1 MGMEN
6 TLITVNHYAS
16 LDAHSHIKSS
26 DLTFS
31 ELVDYLSY
39 STVSAN
45 KYEGGL
51 FLLGDMSDTHRINDH
66 IINKHAVTLD
76 YDDLPQG
83 FDLIQQIKDTLGFS
97 WICFSTHNHTA
108 DKPRLRLVIPLSSP
122 LHNDYYSQA
131 ITVIDEA
138 LGVKSDP
145 SSVKLSQVQARQVL
159 KTASSDRVF
168 EVNDTHLLD
177 TTKLVEMIKQR
188 QPKDKPLMTARSP
201 RRDASH
207 WSEICYGV
215 GEGQRNSSLASIT
228 GLLLYRGVPIE
239 AVTGLLW
246 CWNNNNDVPMD
257 EKEFKKTLDSILKKH
272 LDGGGKLITY
282 DNKTEAD

>member
-1 MGMEN
+1 
-6 TLITVNHYAS
+6 
-16 LDAHSHIKSS
+16 
-26 DLTFS
+26 
-31 ELVDYLSY
+31 
-39 STVSAN
+39 
-45 KYEGGL
+45 
-51 FLLGDMSDTHRINDH
+51 MSDTHRINDH
-66 IINKHAVTLD
+66 IINKHALAID
-76 YDDLPQG
+76 YDELPEG

-122 LHNDYYSQA
+122 LHNDYYSHA
-131 ITVIDEA
+131 IAVIDEA

-145 SSVKLSQVQARQVL
+145 SSVKLSQAQARQVL

-168 EVNDTHLLD
+168 EYNETHLLD

-188 QPKDKPLMTARSP
+188 QPKDKPLMATRSP

-207 WSEICYGV
+207 WSSICYGV

-272 LDGGGKLITY
+272 LDGGGRLVTY
-282 DNKTEAD
+282 DNKTETD